1 MVHRS
6 GRFLA
11 FIAAAALAAAA
22 CGGNKGSSSSS
33 SSAPVA
39 SASSGSTAGGSPKT
53 ITVGV
58 LTDVSGPAASGEA
71 HIEDGVKAGIYAAAK
86 QGYKIKY
93 VLADSQTNPTAVQA
107 AARKLVTQN
116 HVDVV
121 LGSSAV
127 FFGAARYLTSQGV
140 PVVGF
145 AQDGPEW
152 LTSKNMF
159 SNAGKIDPTKVTTT
173 YGKLAKELGA
183 KTIGAVGYSIS
194 PSSAESAKGTGA
206 SARAVGLEAGY
217 INAKFPFGSTNV
229 APLAL
234 AMRDAHVDALFPQVD
249 PNTSFALLTALKNV
263 GVKLALA
270 LLPIGYGGD
279 LLESGPATLKAADG
293 VYFGLQFEPVELN
306 TPATQTFLSDLKATG
321 GTQTPGLPVYTGYTS
336 ILLLVAGLENV
347 ASDDVTNKTAII
359 QGLSRV
365 HSFDAGGLTGKP
377 FDPNDPN
384 NVLGPNNCSYIV
396 QLQGQKFVKVAK
408 ADPICG
414 MVISSTKVSP

>member
-1 MVHRS
+1 MIRRS
-6 GRFLA
+6 GRLVATLA
-11 FIAAAALAAAA
+11 VVALAAAA
-22 CGGNKGSSSSS
+22 CGGGKSNDSGSSTAPTAPGSSD
-33 SSAPVA
+33 SAI
-39 SASSGSTAGGSPKT
+39 GGSAKT
-53 ITVGV
+53 ITVGI

-71 HIEDGVKAGIYAAAK
+71 HIEDGVKAGVHAAARH
-86 QGYKIKY
+86 GYKIKY
-93 VLADSQTNPTAVQA
+93 VMADSQTNPAAVQA

-127 FFGAARYLTSQGV
+127 LFGAAPYLTSQGV

-173 YGKLAKELGA
+173 YGRLAKDLGA
-183 KTIGAVGYSIS
+183 KVIGAVGYSIS
-194 PSSAESAKGTGA
+194 PSSAESAKGTGV
-206 SARAVGLEAGY
+206 SAEAVGLRVGY
-217 INAKFPFGSTNV
+217 INSKFQFGSTNV
-229 APLAL
+229 EPLAL
-234 AMRDAHVDALFPQVD
+234 AMGDAHVDAVFPQVD
-249 PNTSFALLTALKNV
+249 PNTSFALLTALKNN
-263 GVKLALA
+263 GVKLKLA

-279 LLESGPATLKAADG
+279 LLESGPATLQAADG
-293 VYFGLQFEPVELN
+293 VYFGLQFQPVELN
-306 TPATQTFLSDLKATG
+306 TPATRTFLADLKATG

-347 ASDDVTNKTAII
+347 SAADVTDKAAII
-359 QGLSRV
+359 NGLSQV

-377 FDPNDPN
+377 FDPNDAN
-384 NVLGPNNCSYIV
+384 NVLGPNNCSYVV
-396 QLQGQKFVKVAK
+396 QLQGDKFVKVAD

-414 MVISSTKVSP
+414 TVIPGKNVTP